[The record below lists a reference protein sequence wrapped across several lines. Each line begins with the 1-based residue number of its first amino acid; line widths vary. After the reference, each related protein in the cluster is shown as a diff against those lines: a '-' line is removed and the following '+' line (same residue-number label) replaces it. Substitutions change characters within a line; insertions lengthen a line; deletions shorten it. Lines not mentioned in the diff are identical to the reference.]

1 MDVSSLSLRE
11 KVMQTVVLRIQRDAF
26 VPEPVGAAF
35 FFGEIITE
43 ESDLG
48 LDQARAVLQAYADN
62 AKVPILLVSDFENGC
77 GSDRM
82 EYIKAT
88 KNDEFW
94 QHIDEVNGKEAR
106 SDG

>member
-1 MDVSSLSLRE
+1 MDLSSLSLRE

-62 AKVPILLVSDFENGC
+62 AKVPILLV
-77 GSDRM
+77 
-82 EYIKAT
+82 
-88 KNDEFW
+88 
-94 QHIDEVNGKEAR
+94 
-106 SDG
+106 